1 MLDKNLITAKMAEH
15 LCCDN
20 PKPGRFY
27 LLPKIHKKGI
37 PGRPIC
43 SSIFHPT
50 NKIGKF
56 IDEHIKGYVPQV
68 KT

>member
-1 MLDKNLITAKMAEH
+1 MASHLII
-15 LCCDN
+15 DN

-27 LLPKIHKKGI
+27 LLPKIHKNGI

-50 NKIGKF
+50 NRIGKF
-56 IDEHIKGYVPQV
+56 VDEHIKRYVPKV
-68 KT
+68 KTYVRETLSPK